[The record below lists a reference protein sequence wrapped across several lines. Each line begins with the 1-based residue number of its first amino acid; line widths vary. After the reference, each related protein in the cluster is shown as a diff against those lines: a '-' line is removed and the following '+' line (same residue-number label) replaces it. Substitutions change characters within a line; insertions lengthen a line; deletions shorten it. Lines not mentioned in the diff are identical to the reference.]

1 MASTEITLGLQVT
14 MRFYTKYND
23 MIEWLC
29 SSDGADQNMWDYKME
44 PCKFVK
50 NYQLQEKD
58 VGGRITYEST
68 LRRRGG

>member
-1 MASTEITLGLQVT
+1 MC
-14 MRFYTKYND
+14 FYTNYRD

-29 SSDGADQNMWDYKME
+29 NSDGVDQNMWDYKSE

-58 VGGRITYEST
+58 VGGRIT
-68 LRRRGG
+68 